1 MGKQGN
7 PPPLKQVDLSI
18 TTLRVWYKGN
28 QVSTNKCRQLM
39 AKVVSLSLLTNTT
52 NLCNNC

>member
-7 PPPLKQVDLSI
+7 PLPLKQVDLSI
-18 TTLRVWYKGN
+18 TTLRVWSKGN